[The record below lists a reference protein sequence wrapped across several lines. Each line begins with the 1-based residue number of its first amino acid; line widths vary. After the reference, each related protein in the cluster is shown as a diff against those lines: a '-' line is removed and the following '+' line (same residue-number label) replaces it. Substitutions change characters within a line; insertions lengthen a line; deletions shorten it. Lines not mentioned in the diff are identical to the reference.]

1 MAVRPGLRILH
12 PQGPGRERA
21 APGVMVGVLQ
31 AQGSSALTPQDVRAW
46 SGTQQLALGSERQA
60 MPSTLLFKTMVLKKK
75 KLVTAFPYYLENCT
89 CSFEAFR
96 EKIKEANKS
105 THEPKVQ
112 EYDY

>member
-1 MAVRPGLRILH
+1 
-12 PQGPGRERA
+12 
-21 APGVMVGVLQ
+21 
-31 AQGSSALTPQDVRAW
+31 
-46 SGTQQLALGSERQA
+46 